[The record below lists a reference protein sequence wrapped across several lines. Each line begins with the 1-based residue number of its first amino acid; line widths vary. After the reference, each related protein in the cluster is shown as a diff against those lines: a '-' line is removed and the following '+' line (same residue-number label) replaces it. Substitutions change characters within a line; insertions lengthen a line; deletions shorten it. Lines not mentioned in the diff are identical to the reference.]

1 MGSEN
6 LSTILDRESNHLV
19 RGEGRRSDAR
29 LALTPAVKVLR
40 GQQSVAA
47 MRLML
52 IELSLRSGQ
61 MGAMDAL
68 DLFLSAPSALKKE
81 PYLLLVGLR
90 AGVEP
95 TAATADELDGAVLIW
110 EYQVVAEVACGKLL
124 QMGAIAALISLD
136 GGTQAMRRATAVANA
151 QARIATRRRSVPR
164 YLPLGGTFDATLATL
179 GDDTRRNLRRYRRRV
194 EWDLG
199 AHFVA
204 EVEMSRD
211 RFLAVNRAST
221 HPLEEAVAVWR
232 YDLLTKVAGPVFCGV
247 RAADGRWLSLLGGR
261 RRPGIID
268 IDWQMNLAGMPR
280 YSLSTVMRSFL
291 LEHEIAQGTGRL
303 AFVGGTP
310 HPMRHSFVCSNA
322 TDVIVQRQSAR
333 AWLLRRL
340 ARWIF
345 PKKSFLGQALRD
357 KSLRWTAW

>member
-1 MGSEN
+1 LEIR
-6 LSTILDRESNHLV
+6 TE
-19 RGEGRRSDAR
+19 
-29 LALTPAVKVLR
+29 
-40 GQQSVAA
+40 
-47 MRLML
+47 
-52 IELSLRSGQ
+52 
-61 MGAMDAL
+61 
-68 DLFLSAPSALKKE
+68 
-81 PYLLLVGLR
+81 
-90 AGVEP
+90 
-95 TAATADELDGAVLIW
+95 
-110 EYQVVAEVACGKLL
+110 VAEVACGKLL